1 MKYRFHL
8 EKYKNLSSKHVCP
21 KCGHK
26 GCFVR
31 YIDTAGE
38 ITFPDNV
45 GRCDRENNCGY
56 HYTPKQ
62 YFHDNPDMKEQI
74 FEQTESAKVSKVP
87 RTVKPK
93 VEPYLFD
100 KNLMLA
106 TEKAYE
112 RNPLCS
118 FLGGIL
124 GMDKAISQMRM
135 YNTGTTKNGGT
146 AYWLMDYQGR
156 LRDCKI
162 MFYDAATGHRLKDEQ
177 HHPTWLH
184 SKMRI
189 DKERIH
195 LCFFGEH
202 LLSLEENKGKTVA
215 IVESEKT
222 AISAS
227 FYLPQLVWIA
237 TGGKDGV
244 FSQAD
249 LSVLR
254 GRKVMFFPD
263 LGMLSNW
270 REKAMTLVRHGIDAT
285 VFDILEKEASEADR
299 KAGLDIA
306 DYLLNRSPMKSEE
319 SEAMPTQGQMAFEKI
334 KGINPAIA
342 KLADALGLEVVDV
355 KLSDENG
362 SVSMTK
368 AKSAS
373 KKTVA
378 AEKANTTVAKLK
390 SENESRWHGRN
401 SECHDCKFS
410 HEGING
416 TYCDKL
422 GRYVEYGKGDCANS
436 RSPPL

>member
-1 MKYRFHL
+1 MEYRFHL
-8 EKYKNLSSKHVCP
+8 ERYKNSSSKHVCP

-31 YIDTAGE
+31 YIDAAGK

-45 GRCDRENNCGY
+45 GRCDREKNCGY

-62 YFHDNPDMKEQI
+62 YFHDNPDMKGQFFVQPER
-74 FEQTESAKVSKVP
+74 ANVSSP
-87 RTVKPK
+87 TKPK
-93 VEPYLFD
+93 VEPYYFD

-112 RNPLCS
+112 QNPLCS

-124 GMDKAISQMRM
+124 GMDRAISRMRM

-146 AYWLMDYQGR
+146 AYWLMDYKGR

-189 DKERIH
+189 DKERIC

-227 FYLPQLVWIA
+227 FYLPQFVWIA

-249 LSVLR
+249 LSVLQ
-254 GRKVMFFPD
+254 GRKVMLFPD
-263 LGMLSNW
+263 LGMFSNW
-270 REKAMTLVRHGIDAT
+270 REKAMTLIRHGIDAT
-285 VFDILEKEASEADR
+285 VFDFLEKEASEADK

-306 DYLLNRSPMKSEE
+306 DYLLNSSPMK
-319 SEAMPTQGQMAFEKI
+319 SEAMPTQEQMAIDKLKES
-334 KGINPAIA
+334 NPAIA
-342 KLADALGLEVVDV
+342 KLIDALQLEVVSIEC
-355 KLSDENG
+355 SDKTAP
-362 SVSMTK
+362 VSK
-368 AKSAS
+368 P
-373 KKTVA
+373 KTNTT
-378 AEKANTTVAKLK
+378 EKANKIVANIKT
-390 SENESRWHGRN
+390 ENQSRWHGRN
-401 SECHDCKFS
+401 RECHDCKFS

-422 GRYVEYGKGDCANS
+422 GRYVEYGKGDCGNN

>member
-1 MKYRFHL
+1 MEYRFHL
-8 EKYKNLSSKHVCP
+8 EKYKNSSSKHVCP

-62 YFHDNPDMKEQI
+62 YFHDNPDMKEKI
-74 FEQTESAKVSKVP
+74 IEHTESAKVSKVP
-87 RTVKPK
+87 HTARPK
-93 VEPYLFD
+93 VEPYFFD

-106 TEKAYE
+106 TEKAYGQ
-112 RNPLCS
+112 NPLCS

-124 GMDKAISQMRM
+124 GMDTAISQMRM

-146 AYWLMDYQGR
+146 AYWLMDCQGR

-162 MFYDAATGHRLKDEQ
+162 MFYDASTGHRLKDEQ

-189 DKERIH
+189 DKERVR

-202 LLSLEENKGKTVA
+202 LLSLEENKKKTIA

-222 AISAS
+222 AIVAS
-227 FYLPQLVWIA
+227 FYLPQFVWIA

-249 LSVLR
+249 LSVLHD
-254 GRKVMFFPD
+254 RKVMLFPD

-270 REKAMTLVRHGIDAT
+270 REKMMKLVRHGIDAT
-285 VFDILEKEASEADR
+285 VFEFLEKEASEADR

-306 DYLLNRSPMKSEE
+306 DYLLNRSPTKPETKL
-319 SEAMPTQGQMAFEKI
+319 TQGQMAFEKL
-334 KGINPAIA
+334 KGINHAIA
-342 KLADALGLEVVDV
+342 KLADALGLEVVDA
-355 KLSDENG
+355 KYSDETV
-362 SVSMTK
+362 SASMTK
-368 AKSAS
+368 ARSAS
-373 KKTVA
+373 KEVVA
-378 AEKANTTVAKLK
+378 AEKANTAIAKLK
-390 SENESRWHGRN
+390 VENESQWHGRN
-401 SECHDCKFS
+401 RECHECRFS

-422 GRYVEYGKGDCANS
+422 GRYAEYGKGDCGNS